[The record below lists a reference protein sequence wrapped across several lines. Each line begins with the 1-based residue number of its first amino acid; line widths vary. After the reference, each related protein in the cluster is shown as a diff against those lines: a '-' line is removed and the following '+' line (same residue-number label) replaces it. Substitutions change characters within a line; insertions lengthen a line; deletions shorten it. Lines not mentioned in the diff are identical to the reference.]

1 MLPGIHETHG
11 CKVFG
16 VTALL
21 AVSLNPTPAQTA
33 SGCGLSLDEL
43 LLLKESGVAIS

>member
-21 AVSLNPTPAQTA
+21 AVSLNPTPA
-33 SGCGLSLDEL
+33 SGCGLSLDDL